1 MQSGINP
8 VYVQVRKSKAKTSKK
23 RHVEADQ
30 KQQVVDCGTKRA
42 WKTDASGIAKC
53 VPLYVTNKAY
63 EVRQVERNVYHSPL
77 HLLCTQ

>member
-8 VYVQVRKSKAKTSKK
+8 VYVQVTKSKAKTRKK
-23 RHVEADQ
+23 HVEADQ
-30 KQQVVDCGTKRA
+30 KQQVVGCGTKRA
-42 WKTDASGIAKC
+42 WKTDTSGIEKC

>member
-63 EVRQVERNVYHSPL
+63 EVRQVENVYHSPL

>member
-8 VYVQVRKSKAKTSKK
+8 VYVQVRKSKAKTRKK
-23 RHVEADQ
+23 HAEADQ

-42 WKTDASGIAKC
+42 QKTDTSGIAKC

-77 HLLCTQ
+77 HLLFTQ